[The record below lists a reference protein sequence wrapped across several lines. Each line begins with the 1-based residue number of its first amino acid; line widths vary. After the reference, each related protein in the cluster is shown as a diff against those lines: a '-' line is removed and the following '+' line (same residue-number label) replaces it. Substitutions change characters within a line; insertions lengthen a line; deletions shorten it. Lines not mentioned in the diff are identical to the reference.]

1 MLRYLQGR
9 QKTFSSFFLKIL
21 VVEISRLAE
30 ISGKNPQM
38 GFSKNAKIGHLGSK
52 ISFWPKYVY
61 YAPHTLNSGRF
72 GQQSHSLTC
81 RTLISAISAD
91 LSNFGF
97 SRFFDNFGTYFK
109 LFSQCQKFKN
119 LKIAQYAPH
128 VLNFER
134 KYLNTFTFNV
144 ISSNYV
150 RMSNIGD
157 FEKKSISGFSV
168 IFLKQLKIRTKIVKK
183 T

>member
-1 MLRYLQGR
+1 M
-9 QKTFSSFFLKIL
+9 
-21 VVEISRLAE
+21 
-30 ISGKNPQM
+30 
-38 GFSKNAKIGHLGSK
+38 AKSDIWGQK

-72 GQQSHSLTC
+72 GRQSHSLTC

-91 LSNFGF
+91 LSKFGF
-97 SRFFDNFGTYFK
+97 SRFFDDFGTYFK

-168 IFLKQLKIRTKIVKK
+168 IFLKQLKIRAKIVKK